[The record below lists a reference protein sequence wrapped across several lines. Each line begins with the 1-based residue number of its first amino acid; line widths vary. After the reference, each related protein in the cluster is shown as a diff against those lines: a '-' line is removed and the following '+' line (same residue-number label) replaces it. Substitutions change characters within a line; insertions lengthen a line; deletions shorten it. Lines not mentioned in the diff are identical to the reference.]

1 MFFVVSGLDAKA
13 GDAAD
18 VDPSLVGLNPL
29 RNLILEL
36 EGDSPMSV
44 GFGVTIVGLAEGSF
58 GPIRVGLFPVLVDLV
73 PNFSDLATDC

>member
-44 GFGVTIVGLAEGSF
+44 GFGVTTLPHGILELIIV
-58 GPIRVGLFPVLVDLV
+58 
-73 PNFSDLATDC
+73 T